1 MKALAA
7 RFAFAVNRALGRRTG
22 KVLADRYH
30 LQILACP
37 RQVRNALAYVLLNAR
52 RHAAKRITRLRRSG
66 LHVAPLPNA
75 GTLDG
80 ASSARWFA
88 GWRREFA
95 VDRSPPLSLGA
106 EPAVAEP
113 RTWFLR
119 RGWRLHGLIDPNEI
133 PGALEA

>member
-1 MKALAA
+1 MPSLPQEHVVREIEASFRRGREPKDF
-7 RFAFAVNRALGRRTG
+7 RLG
-22 KVLADRYH
+22 
-30 LQILACP
+30 
-37 RQVRNALAYVLLNAR
+37 
-52 RHAAKRITRLRRSG
+52 LR
-66 LHVAPLPNA
+66 VAPLPNA
-75 GTLDG
+75 ATLDD

-88 GWRREFA
+88 GWRREVA

-133 PGALEA
+133 PGALEV